1 MRFSVEKDLRQA
13 ALDYHRWPTPGKISI
28 RPTKGLTN
36 QRDLALAYSP
46 GVAVACDAI
55 VADPATAADYTS
67 RANLVGVVTNG
78 TAVLG
83 LGDIG
88 PLAAKP
94 VMEGKACLFKKFAG
108 IDVFDIELAEK
119 DPDKLIEM
127 IAALEPTLGGINLE
141 DIKAPECFYIEQKLK
156 ERMKIPVFHDDQH
169 GTAIISAAALL
180 NGLKIVSKRIGEV
193 KVVCSGAGAAAIS
206 CLNLWCYL
214 GVQRENIIV
223 CDSKGVIYL
232 GRPGGMDETKARY
245 AQDTGARTLG
255 DAVEGADIFLGLS
268 TAGVLTPDMVKTMAM
283 QPMIFALANPI
294 PEIMPD
300 LAKAARPD
308 AIIATGRSDY
318 PNQVNN
324 VLCFP
329 FIFRGALD
337 VGSTC
342 ITEEMK
348 IASVRAIAELAEAEV
363 TDEVA
368 MAYPGREL
376 AFGPEYLIPTPFDPR
391 LIVKIAPAVAQAAI
405 ASGVATRPISDWEA
419 YRAKLTEFIYHTGV
433 GMRAIFQ
440 AARQTKGKRIIFAE
454 GEDERVLRATQI
466 VVEERF
472 ARPILIGW
480 PSVIE
485 RRLEKAKLRIQPGID
500 FDIVNP
506 ESDERYR
513 ECWDAYLK
521 LMVRRGVTPAIAK
534 SALRRD
540 NTLIGAML
548 LRLGYADG
556 LLCGT
561 SGLYAEHLKVVRD
574 IIGKR
579 SCVNT
584 FAAMNYLMLPGRSL
598 FLCDTHVNQEPDAQ
612 EIAEMTLMAAEEVRR
627 FGVQPKVALLS
638 HSNFGS
644 SPSDSARKMSHAAS
658 LIDAMSAGEL
668 EVDGE
673 MHGDAALSEAF
684 RRAANPDSML
694 NGEANLLIM
703 PNIDAAN
710 IAYNLLKMTG
720 GEGVTIGPILLGAA
734 RPVHILTSTATVRRL
749 VNMAALAVVES
760 LER

>member
-1 MRFSVEKDLRQA
+1 
-13 ALDYHRWPTPGKISI
+13 
-28 RPTKGLTN
+28 
-36 QRDLALAYSP
+36 
-46 GVAVACDAI
+46 
-55 VADPATAADYTS
+55 
-67 RANLVGVVTNG
+67 
-78 TAVLG
+78 
-83 LGDIG
+83 
-88 PLAAKP
+88 
-94 VMEGKACLFKKFAG
+94 
-108 IDVFDIELAEK
+108 
-119 DPDKLIEM
+119 
-127 IAALEPTLGGINLE
+127 
-141 DIKAPECFYIEQKLK
+141 
-156 ERMKIPVFHDDQH
+156 
-169 GTAIISAAALL
+169 
-180 NGLKIVSKRIGEV
+180 
-193 KVVCSGAGAAAIS
+193 
-206 CLNLWCYL
+206 
-214 GVQRENIIV
+214 
-223 CDSKGVIYL
+223 
-232 GRPGGMDETKARY
+232 
-245 AQDTGARTLG
+245 
-255 DAVEGADIFLGLS
+255 
-268 TAGVLTPDMVKTMAM
+268 
-283 QPMIFALANPI
+283 
-294 PEIMPD
+294 
-300 LAKAARPD
+300 
-308 AIIATGRSDY
+308 
-318 PNQVNN
+318 
-324 VLCFP
+324 
-329 FIFRGALD
+329 
-337 VGSTC
+337 
-342 ITEEMK
+342 
-348 IASVRAIAELAEAEV
+348 
-363 TDEVA
+363 
-368 MAYPGREL
+368 
-376 AFGPEYLIPTPFDPR
+376 
-391 LIVKIAPAVAQAAI
+391 
-405 ASGVATRPISDWEA
+405 
-419 YRAKLTEFIYHTGV
+419 
-433 GMRAIFQ
+433 MRAIFQ

-694 NGEANLLIM
+694 KGEANLLIM

>member
-1 MRFSVEKDLRQA
+1 
-13 ALDYHRWPTPGKISI
+13 
-28 RPTKGLTN
+28 
-36 QRDLALAYSP
+36 
-46 GVAVACDAI
+46 
-55 VADPATAADYTS
+55 
-67 RANLVGVVTNG
+67 
-78 TAVLG
+78 
-83 LGDIG
+83 
-88 PLAAKP
+88 
-94 VMEGKACLFKKFAG
+94 
-108 IDVFDIELAEK
+108 
-119 DPDKLIEM
+119 
-127 IAALEPTLGGINLE
+127 
-141 DIKAPECFYIEQKLK
+141 
-156 ERMKIPVFHDDQH
+156 MKIPVFHDDQH

-180 NGLKIVSKRIGEV
+180 NGLKIVGKRIGEV

-223 CDSKGVIYL
+223 CDSKGVIYV

-584 FAAMNYLMLPGRSL
+584 LAAMNYLMLPGRSL

-694 NGEANLLIM
+694 KGEANLLIM

>member
-1 MRFSVEKDLRQA
+1 MEKDLRQA

-67 RANLVGVVTNG
+67 RANLVGVITNG

-169 GTAIISAAALL
+169 GTAIIYAAALL
-180 NGLKIVSKRIGEV
+180 NGLKIVGKRIGEV

-584 FAAMNYLMLPGRSL
+584 LAAMNYLMLPGRSL

-694 NGEANLLIM
+694 KGEANLLIM